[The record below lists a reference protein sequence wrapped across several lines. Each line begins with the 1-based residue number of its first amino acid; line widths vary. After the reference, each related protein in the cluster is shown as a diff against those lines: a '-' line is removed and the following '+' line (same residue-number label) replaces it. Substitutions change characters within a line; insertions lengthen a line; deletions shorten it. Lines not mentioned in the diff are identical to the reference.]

1 MVWSSAQPDNVRMMV
16 RALFSPSQK
25 AELLALWGR
34 DTLGLTKQQFSA
46 KTQVYKR
53 LERVWEGQY
62 KIPHSEEGCAWD
74 QTNTMLLDDSKLKA
88 KGQPWN
94 HIEMPEFSGTKDEQE
109 QDRALYALVGYLEE
123 VKWSGNVSAFIREV
137 WFKVGS
143 KWDAV
148 GTMVLNEYKTV
159 E

>member
-16 RALFSPSQK
+16 TALFSASQK
-25 AELLALWGR
+25 EALLALWGR
-34 DTLGLTKQQFSA
+34 DTLGLTKHQFSM

-62 KIPHSEEGCAWD
+62 KILHSEVGCVWD
-74 QTNTMLLDDSKLKA
+74 QRNTMLLDDSALKA

-94 HIEMPEFSGTKDEQE
+94 HVEVPEFFGKKNEQK

-123 VKWSGNVSAFIREV
+123 VKWSGNVSAFIRGMP
-137 WFKVGS
+137 FKVEE
-143 KWDAV
+143 KWEVTGAEV
-148 GTMVLNEYKTV
+148 LSEYETME
-159 E
+159 

>member
-1 MVWSSAQPDNVRMMV
+1 MMV
-16 RALFSPSQK
+16 TALFSPSQK
-25 AELLALWGR
+25 ADLLALWGR

-53 LERVWEGQY
+53 LETVWEGQY
-62 KIPHSEEGCAWD
+62 KIPHSEPNCAWD

-88 KGQPWN
+88 QGQPWN
-94 HIEMPEFSGTKDEQE
+94 HIEVPEFFGTKDGQE

-137 WFKVGS
+137 LFNVGG
-143 KWDAV
+143 KWDVA
-148 GTMVLNEYKTV
+148 GTKVLSEY